1 MSRGTLSPKDILTD
15 LCATAD
21 FFYAESLNHGNV
33 TKVKRTW
40 LLHRLFG
47 IPKGRDRGT
56 PDLPRRGV
64 AMRAHQGMIQGA
76 KEISKI
82 AKEIVAQEMKSNP
95 DFSLV
100 LVGHSL
106 GGGTAAVLGAMWKA
120 LFPDLIVYAYGC
132 PCVFPLETEASL
144 HSSIISVVGMHD
156 PFSTLSLGHLADI
169 SKALSLLCEDEEKR
183 DQVIS
188 RCATKPQDMNEED
201 LAWAT
206 EQMNI
211 VRKSMKSEKLYPPG
225 RILLISSPNQ
235 SKNQEEV
242 LIEDVPKERFQE
254 IMLHPRLFD
263 LSRHVPN
270 RYEDELRELWKKY
283 SDTHET
289 NFS

>member
-1 MSRGTLSPKDILTD
+1 MYRGTLSPKDVLTD

-21 FFYAESLNHGNV
+21 FFYAESLNSGNV
-33 TKVKRTW
+33 TEVKRTW

-47 IPKGRDRGT
+47 APKRKDKGT
-56 PDLPRRGV
+56 PDLKGRGA

-76 KEISKI
+76 REISKI
-82 AKEIVAQEMKSNP
+82 AIGIVSHEIKSNP

-106 GGGTAAVLGAMWKA
+106 GGGTAAVLGAMWKT
-120 LFPDLIVYAYGC
+120 LFPNLIVYAYGC

-169 SKALSLLCEDEEKR
+169 SKALSLLCEDVEKR

-188 RCATKPQDMNEED
+188 RSTNKPRDMKEED
-201 LAWAT
+201 LVWAT

-211 VRKSMKSEKLYPPG
+211 VRENMKSEKLYPPG

-235 SKNQEEV
+235 IKNREEV
-242 LIEDVPKERFQE
+242 LIEEVSKERFQE

-283 SDTHET
+283 SDTHKID
-289 NFS
+289 FS